1 MGCVCILQR
10 HGCHPLAFGTEVEMG
25 GLPLQVRQD
34 AEIARR
40 AEAIQRLGRDLPDF
54 LGSEDVSG
62 LQRASAGS
70 MWAGEPSK

>member
-1 MGCVCILQR
+1 MD
-10 HGCHPLAFGTEVEMG
+10 

-54 LGSEDVSG
+54 LGGEDVSG
-62 LQRASAGS
+62 LQHASAGS
-70 MWAGEPSK
+70 T

>member
-1 MGCVCILQR
+1 MR
-10 HGCHPLAFGTEVEMG
+10 E
-25 GLPLQVRQD
+25 LPRRVRQD
-34 AEIARR
+34 AGRTGR

-54 LGSEDVSG
+54 LGVEDVSG